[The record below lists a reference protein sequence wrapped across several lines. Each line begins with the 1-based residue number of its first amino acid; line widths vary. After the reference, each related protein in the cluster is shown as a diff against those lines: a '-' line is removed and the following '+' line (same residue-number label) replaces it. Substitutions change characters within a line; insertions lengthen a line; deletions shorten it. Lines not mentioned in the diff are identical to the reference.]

1 LSAAGEGDTVLPQQ
15 KILEYVE
22 QSTASSL
29 VSLELERETLERE
42 RERERGRGR
51 EKKLRAGQDGH
62 SMWERSYVL
71 GRMAIPCGNVPGY
84 VVT

>member
-51 EKKLRAGQDGH
+51 ET
-62 SMWERSYVL
+62 RSYVL